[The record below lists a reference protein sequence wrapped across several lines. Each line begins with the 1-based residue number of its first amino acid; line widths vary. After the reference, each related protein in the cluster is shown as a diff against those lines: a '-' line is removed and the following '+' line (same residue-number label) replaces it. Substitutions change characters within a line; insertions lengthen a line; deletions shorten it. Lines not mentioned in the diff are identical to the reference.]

1 MKKIVSALLAL
12 GMTVSMIGCS
22 PSAPATTAVGTAAGT
37 TAAGTA
43 AATTTA
49 VPKDLQ
55 VVNVGVAFY
64 PMKDLLTLIQ
74 DDMKADGY
82 DLKINEFTDYQAPNN
97 LLKNK
102 ELDANMIQHDYFLQ
116 SFNKANSSDL
126 VTVQPLYHA
135 TFAIYAKDYKSVDEI
150 PDGASI
156 TIADDATN
164 LSRSLYLLGQ
174 AGLLTFKDNKTTGLT
189 VEDIATNPKNLKLED
204 KVPLTS
210 LAQKYTETGLAIMY
224 PTYAKSLQLVGDE
237 QRIYVETQD
246 EVTKGYAI
254 SLVARS
260 DNKDSAM
267 IKALIKHLTSAKVR
281 QFLIDN
287 YSWASTPAF

>member
-22 PSAPATTAVGTAAGT
+22 PSAPATTAAGTAAGT

-43 AATTTA
+43 AATTTAATTTA

-126 VTVQPLYHA
+126 VTVQPPLPRHLC
-135 TFAIYAKDYKSVDEI
+135 D
-150 PDGASI
+150 
-156 TIADDATN
+156 
-164 LSRSLYLLGQ
+164 LRQ
-174 AGLLTFKDNKTTGLT
+174 GLQVCG
-189 VEDIATNPKNLKLED
+189 
-204 KVPLTS
+204 
-210 LAQKYTETGLAIMY
+210 
-224 PTYAKSLQLVGDE
+224 
-237 QRIYVETQD
+237 
-246 EVTKGYAI
+246 
-254 SLVARS
+254 
-260 DNKDSAM
+260 
-267 IKALIKHLTSAKVR
+267 
-281 QFLIDN
+281 
-287 YSWASTPAF
+287 